1 MVVRGDAVKV
11 RIKNQFDAVIHLD
24 AVDSSGALCGSI
36 NFSHARLMALSVRE
50 KDLWYGFVITESR
63 ADTLNPNESAVVTI
77 AFFNELGARSVF
89 PLNASILFGDGINSR
104 GFIVLTDHRLVD
116 WQETMS

>member
-1 MVVRGDAVKV
+1 MVARNDVVKV
-11 RIKNQFDAVIHLD
+11 KIKNQFDAVIHLD
-24 AVDSSGALCGSI
+24 TIDSSGALCGEI

-63 ADTLNPNESAVVTI
+63 VDILNPGGSAVVTI
-77 AFFNELGARSVF
+77 AFLNELGAGSVF
-89 PLNASILFGDGINSR
+89 PLNASILFGDGVNSR
-104 GFIVLTDHRLVD
+104 GYVVLTGHRLLD